1 MAGKQ
6 SREQEQNAPAAS
18 GVGGKIAALREYFEE
33 SRAELKKVTWPT
45 AKEARVTSVAV
56 LVLVVVM
63 AVFLGLV
70 DLGLTKIVELIL
82 TPGV

>member
-6 SREQEQNAPAAS
+6 SKEQEQSAPAAS
-18 GVGGKIAALREYFEE
+18 GAGGKIAALREYFEE
-33 SRAELKKVTWPT
+33 ARAELKKVTWPT
-45 AKEARVTSVAV
+45 AKEAKVTSMAV
-56 LVLVVVM
+56 LALVVVM
-63 AVFLGLV
+63 ALFLGLV

>member
-6 SREQEQNAPAAS
+6 SKEQEQTPSLAA
-18 GVGGKIAALREYFEE
+18 GPGGKIAALREYFEE

-45 AKEARVTSVAV
+45 VKEAKTTSIAV
-56 LVLVVVM
+56 LILVAVM

-70 DLGLTKIVELIL
+70 DLGLTKIVEFIL